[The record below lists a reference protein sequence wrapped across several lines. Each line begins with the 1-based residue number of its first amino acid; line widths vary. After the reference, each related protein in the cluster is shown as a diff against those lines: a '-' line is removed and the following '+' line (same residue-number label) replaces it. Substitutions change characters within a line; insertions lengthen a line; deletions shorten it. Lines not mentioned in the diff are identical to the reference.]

1 MKNRKMLG
9 STLVFFGTLLCFF
22 LPFVTVS
29 CNGKDVFAVTGQQ
42 LVTGTSGHHASA
54 EGPEKPKISPNPF
67 AAAAVLSAVLGLI
80 LSSVGRRMIRSVA
93 MSGAVG
99 TASLA
104 AMKVQLDYQ
113 IHKQAMGMAQNNYQV
128 GYFLALLLMFI
139 GAGWNF
145 YKLGQQECNPESST
159 PPLGVLRS

>member
-1 MKNRKMLG
+1 
-9 STLVFFGTLLCFF
+9 
-22 LPFVTVS
+22 
-29 CNGKDVFAVTGQQ
+29 
-42 LVTGTSGHHASA
+42 
-54 EGPEKPKISPNPF
+54 
-67 AAAAVLSAVLGLI
+67 
-80 LSSVGRRMIRSVA
+80 MIRSVA